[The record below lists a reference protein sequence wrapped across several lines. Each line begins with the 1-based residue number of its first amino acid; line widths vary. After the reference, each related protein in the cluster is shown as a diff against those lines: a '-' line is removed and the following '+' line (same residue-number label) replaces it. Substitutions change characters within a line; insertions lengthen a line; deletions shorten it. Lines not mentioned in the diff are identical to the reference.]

1 MTEWRESFDPDPER
15 LFSDAAA
22 LERLAEMP
30 EWMVMD
36 RLLAEHADRILLA
49 LRQRGLDHAA
59 TEALRAELE
68 AVEWLRYRP
77 IALRRAVDERDK
89 LLAAQAKQA
98 RPGREGIR

>member
-1 MTEWRESFDPDPER
+1 VTERWEPSADDPER

-22 LERLAEMP
+22 LERLSEMP

-36 RLLAEHADRILLA
+36 RLLGEHADRILLA
-49 LRQRGLDHAA
+49 LRQRGLDHTT
-59 TEALRAELE
+59 TESLRAELE

-89 LLAAQAKQA
+89 LLAAQAKHTRQ
-98 RPGREGIR
+98 GREGVR